1 MSNNELHRVSDMD
14 GEDRYEYFLD
24 QVAESREVWILV
36 NGNSQFLKIASDDG
50 DVEYLP
56 VWPDSGLAAAYANGE
71 DSLTPR
77 SVALPDF
84 FRKWVPGLTGDGLE
98 VGVFPGADGTVW
110 LTEPEELKRDLQD
123 VMAEF

>member
-1 MSNNELHRVSDMD
+1 MSNDELNRVSEMD

-24 QVAESREVWILV
+24 QVVETREVWILV
-36 NGNSQFLKIASDDG
+36 NGDSRFLKIASDDG

-56 VWPDSGLAAAYANGE
+56 VWPASDFASAYARGE

-77 SVALPDF
+77 SIALPDF
-84 FRKWVPGLTGDGLE
+84 FRRWVPGLTGDGLE

-110 LTEPEELKRDLQD
+110 LTESEELKRDLQE
-123 VMAEF
+123 VMSDF